1 MRERRKSW
9 LLRPRQPAGLRSS
22 FAFIQQC
29 FISANS
35 IAQFTGIISICS
47 FLLKLK
53 INSSNLFISLKRI
66 DLLVDEINKEINE
79 RLEWNGEIGGLW
91 AGGPSTAHQ
100 LIPQSTLIVSFM
112 LLALPLLINERDEPS
127 PKSIFYFF
135 LCWMSKDGRNV
146 VNWLSEMGWKLITN
160 HCAIKKDL
168 SFLWSRQLTIHQFT
182 IPSIK

>member
-1 MRERRKSW
+1 MKSKGMDWFVLMEWRGPPPKGQRKWTQREIYFDLCEWSW
-9 LLRPRQPAGLRSS
+9 GCATY
-22 FAFIQQC
+22 FW
-29 FISANS
+29 IS
-35 IAQFTGIISICS
+35 
-47 FLLKLK
+47 
-53 INSSNLFISLKRI
+53 
-66 DLLVDEINKEINE
+66 
-79 RLEWNGEIGGLW
+79 WLW